1 MVKSFRF
8 VSGGMVVHA
17 DKVERGAIDGM
28 VTLLY
33 DGARVAS
40 IDMDLSRLK
49 VLHLYKDDKYIS
61 VTYSV
66 YYKYKEGKE

>member
-1 MVKSFRF
+1 MVKYFSF
-8 VSGGMVVHA
+8 VSGGMVVSA
-17 DKVERGAIDGM
+17 DKVERGAIEGM
-28 VTLLY
+28 VNLINN
-33 DGARVAS
+33 GMRVAS

-66 YYKYKEGKE
+66 YYK

>member
-1 MVKSFRF
+1 MVKSFSF
-8 VSGGMVVHA
+8 VSGGMVVSA
-17 DKVERGAIDGM
+17 DRVERGAIEGM
-28 VTLLY
+28 VTLFNY
-33 DGARVAS
+33 GMRVAS

-66 YYKYKEGKE
+66 YYK

>member
-1 MVKSFRF
+1 MVKSFSF

-17 DKVERGAIDGM
+17 DKVERGAIEGM
-28 VTLLY
+28 VTLFNY
-33 DGARVAS
+33 GMRVAS

-49 VLHLYKDDKYIS
+49 VLHLYKDDKYIN

-66 YYKYKEGKE
+66 YYK